1 MLCWPRQKKQEKQ
14 QPLLFTNPIFIIMKT
29 KECPKADRK
38 QWVVAL
44 MKLVEFIVSLVKK
57 SKKSKK
63 QTSKN

>member
-1 MLCWPRQKKQEKQ
+1 
-14 QPLLFTNPIFIIMKT
+14 MKT
-29 KECPKADRK
+29 KECPKTDRK